1 MMSVVLVAIG
11 TALALPSYRD
21 MVEKRQVTNGAEQL
35 SAFINTAQGIAQG
48 LNRKVNVSYEP
59 YGDDEW
65 CIGMAEDDA
74 LCDCENSPESCLI
87 NGQQYVINSSH
98 AGNRTMMHSV
108 TGATHAFYIDPVRG
122 LTLPCKE
129 TEELERCIDKPLS
142 ELEEDSAPPP
152 LLDIELRSPS
162 GDFRLNLLVNYTG
175 RIILC
180 SEQGHEIPGYEVCPP

>member
-1 MMSVVLVAIG
+1 MEAMIRRILSIRSRGAAPGNFRSRGFTLVEVLMTVVLLGIG
-11 TALALPSYRD
+11 MALALPSYRD

-108 TGATHAFYIDPVRG
+108 TGA
-122 LTLPCKE
+122 
-129 TEELERCIDKPLS
+129 
-142 ELEEDSAPPP
+142 
-152 LLDIELRSPS
+152 
-162 GDFRLNLLVNYTG
+162 
-175 RIILC
+175 
-180 SEQGHEIPGYEVCPP
+180 